1 MAENTRYLRFEMR
14 DIFRLTNL
22 WQFMENILHDKET
35 GESNYMFNDTLFE
48 QILYNKSFGIANR
61 LQMRLIYFDL
71 LFIHGDWLMF

>member
-14 DIFRLTNL
+14 DVFRLTNL

-48 QILYNKSFGIANR
+48 QILYNKSF
-61 LQMRLIYFDL
+61 
-71 LFIHGDWLMF
+71 

>member
-48 QILYNKSFGIANR
+48 QILYNKSFNIANR
-61 LQMRLIYFDL
+61 L
-71 LFIHGDWLMF
+71 

>member
-48 QILYNKSFGIANR
+48 QILYNKSFSIANR
-61 LQMRLIYFDL
+61 LQMQLICSDL
-71 LFIHGDWLMF
+71 LFIHGD

>member
-48 QILYNKSFGIANR
+48 QILYNKPCDIDNR
-61 LQMRLIYFDL
+61 F
-71 LFIHGDWLMF
+71 